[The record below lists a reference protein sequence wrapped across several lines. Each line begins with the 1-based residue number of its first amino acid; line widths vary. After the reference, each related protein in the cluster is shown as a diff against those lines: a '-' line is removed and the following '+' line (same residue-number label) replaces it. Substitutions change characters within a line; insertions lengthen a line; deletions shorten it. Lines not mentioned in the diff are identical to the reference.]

1 LLALLAEQA
10 EKCPQCGHQ
19 MSECRDFKLA
29 YEWEVVEDK
38 CWPGALADAIQANNA
53 KAEKP
58 TRGLVLGTRRKGR

>member
-1 LLALLAEQA
+1 
-10 EKCPQCGHQ
+10 

-38 CWPGALADAIQANNA
+38 CWPSALAEATAGNNA